1 MLCYNGVMT
10 VNLPSKADT
19 TPRTKVLKN
28 GAIYDLDKKRITGGA
43 VLTSVKAA
51 ELVANKITNKRAAIA
66 QAANE
71 AVESG
76 SIRTSYGDM
85 AFVAEITKVM
95 MMRAT
100 TPEDSK
106 GVDAAKWLIQEAG
119 IGERQQEQAQQQVVT
134 HTIDPDVMALLAQI
148 AEQQQNGF
156 DNYTYRNHD
165 SVIDVPVIDADSST
179 LAADSTAAD
188 DTAQQAGTAQADD
201 TG

>member
-1 MLCYNGVMT
+1 MT

-19 TPRTKVLKN
+19 TPRTKVLSN

-76 SIRTSYGDM
+76 SIRASYGDL

-119 IGERQQEQAQQQVVT
+119 IGERQQDSAQAQVVT

-148 AEQQQNGF
+148 AEQQSMDIRHIIPS
-156 DNYTYRNHD
+156 DN
-165 SVIDVPVIDADSST
+165 VIDVHAID
-179 LAADSTAAD
+179 D
-188 DTAQQAGTAQADD
+188 DTATQHDAQQADTTQADD